1 MTDRT
6 VLFEARANVA
16 LITLNRPASLN
27 SFTREMHH
35 DLWAALDQAEAD
47 LAIRAC
53 VITGAGR
60 GFCAGADLGWMK
72 AAAEAD
78 FAANLDDARRLA
90 ALLRLLLLLILVPTA
105 I

>member
-27 SFTREMHH
+27 AFTRTMHH
-35 DLWAALDQAEAD
+35 DLWAALDLAEAD
-47 LAIRAC
+47 PAIRAC

-60 GFCAGADLGWMK
+60 GFCAGADL
-72 AAAEAD
+72 
-78 FAANLDDARRLA
+78 
-90 ALLRLLLLLILVPTA
+90 
-105 I
+105 